1 MPDLIIKSL
10 FGYGNFTSTDEVYTS
25 LSLMVYALGIPAF
38 MLIKIFAPFFFARQD
53 IRTPLMVTVF
63 TSFINILL
71 TWYLLGVLGFIGI
84 AYSLIIS
91 GWLNALILFVL
102 VLLKKF
108 YIPKLKTFIKILFIF
123 LSTILMLLSLI
134 ALDSLFINFNEN
146 ILKLI
151 LMIVVGTSTYLFSC
165 YLLGLFKYLK

>member
-1 MPDLIIKSL
+1 
-10 FGYGNFTSTDEVYTS
+10 
-25 LSLMVYALGIPAF
+25 
-38 MLIKIFAPFFFARQD
+38 
-53 IRTPLMVTVF
+53 MVTVF